1 MHDFTKLI
9 LLLQLLL
16 EVNLGMTQLLDFQT
30 PNIHYQFLLMYEYNI
45 LVKVPSFH
53 NILEIL
59 VNHMEHLELLY
70 VENYNDQHKM
80 LYTLLASLCTH
91 LGG

>member
-45 LVKVPSFH
+45 LVKVTNNFVHDMPSFIPQYFRNSCKSH
-53 NILEIL
+53 G
-59 VNHMEHLELLY
+59 
-70 VENYNDQHKM
+70 
-80 LYTLLASLCTH
+80 TFGASLCRK
-91 LGG
+91 LQ